1 MCHALGHTDPS
12 MTKHYINLDKV
23 ELKRAFPDIVAM
35 KEWWIRRQKRFK
47 DDEIDIH
54 NVSIRQGLLFMDI
67 YSIRFVILVHK

>member
-35 KEWWIRRQKRFK
+35 RDSGSDGKNLPRG
-47 DDEIDIH
+47 D
-54 NVSIRQGLLFMDI
+54 SQGDTELYSNFGFMH
-67 YSIRFVILVHK
+67 VT